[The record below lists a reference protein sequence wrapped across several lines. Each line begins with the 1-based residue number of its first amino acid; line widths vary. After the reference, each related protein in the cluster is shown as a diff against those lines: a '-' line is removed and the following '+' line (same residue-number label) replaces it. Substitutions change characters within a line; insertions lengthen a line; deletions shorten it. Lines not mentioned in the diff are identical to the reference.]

1 MLAEQRVEAEGL
13 VDAVNMALAQDGD
26 LLSHAERT
34 EIDASIAAATAV
46 VEQSD
51 AQAISDAVAALGRVT
66 DTFATRRMDQSV
78 RAALQGKS
86 IDDVADGAL

>member
-13 VDAVNMALAQDGD
+13 VAAVNMALAQDGN
-26 LLSHAERT
+26 LLNDVERAD
-34 EIDASIAAATAV
+34 IDASIAAALAV
-46 VEQSD
+46 VGQSD

-86 IDDVADGAL
+86 IDDVADGSL